1 MNQCNHS
8 CSNTNNINCNPFSC
22 HNLDL
27 EDLESYKERIK
38 KDAELYVQ
46 QERMSLICCF
56 LPILDNLEKAIC
68 CANNFIKHPLSS
80 YSYYTSSKEDGIIS
94 GVKIII
100 KQFKDILDHIDV
112 HKIDVD
118 NQKFDP
124 KFHHAIQQVAG
135 SGPPGM
141 IVAEVESGYMY
152 KGEVLRP
159 AKVIVSKSEVKNF
172 GHPRGSSFSYKLP
185 CVD

>member
-38 KDAELYVQ
+38 KDAELSIKQ
-46 QERMSLICCF
+46 SNMGLICYF
-56 LPILDNLEKAIC
+56 LPILDNLEKAMDC
-68 CANNFIKHPLSS
+68 TNNFIRHPLSS
-80 YSYYTSSKEDGIIS
+80 YSYLTSSKEEGFIAGI
-94 GVKIII
+94 KIII
-100 KQFKDILDHIDV
+100 QQFKDILDHIDV

-124 KFHHAIQQVAG
+124 KFHYAIQQVVG
-135 SGPPGM
+135 TPGM

-159 AKVIVSKSEVKNF
+159 AKVIVGKSSEVKNF
-172 GHPRGSSFSYKLP
+172 GRPHGNSFLYK
-185 CVD
+185 